1 MWAQKNERKNE
12 KNETR
17 TVSRSSSSSR
27 QRMGREE
34 GGGVAGKFSILLGK
48 STRQEAP

>member
-1 MWAQKNERKNE
+1 MNVGAEKWEEEQEKRDKNCKQKEQQQAGND
-12 KNETR
+12 
-17 TVSRSSSSSR
+17 
-27 QRMGREE
+27 E

>member
-1 MWAQKNERKNE
+1 MWAQKNERKSE
-12 KNETR
+12 KDETR
-17 TVSRSSSSSR
+17 AVSKSSSSR
-27 QRMGREE
+27 QGMKRED